1 MIFWKSNKTRP
12 IPNSIAENTKKKK
25 VKESIFKLSKINPTS
40 RTIVYKV
47 IQSNSAVK
55 SKWREVFVLI
65 KILKN
70 IKKKKKNNIFKLS
83 TIIIIKIIN

>member
-1 MIFWKSNKTRP
+1 M
-12 IPNSIAENTKKKK
+12 PNSIAENTKKKK

-47 IQSNSAVK
+47 IQSNSAVR
-55 SKWREVFVLI
+55 SKCREVFVLI

-83 TIIIIKIIN
+83 TIIIIKIIS

>member
-70 IKKKKKNNIFKLS
+70 IKKKKKK
-83 TIIIIKIIN
+83 